1 MLKRLTLSIFIFL
14 ALSLFSVK
22 TYALSFSVEKDI
34 ETKGDWLIHI
44 NKLDEVFNSNDN
56 VYRVNL
62 FTSGFEIK
70 EIIINDKFLPIP
82 ACNNGGLF

>member
-1 MLKRLTLSIFIFL
+1 MKRLTLSIFIFL

-34 ETKGDWLIHI
+34 ETKGDWFIHI
-44 NKLDEVFNSNDN
+44 NKLDEVFNSYDN

-70 EIIINDKFLPIP
+70 EIIINDKFLLIP
-82 ACNNGGLF
+82 TCNNGGLF